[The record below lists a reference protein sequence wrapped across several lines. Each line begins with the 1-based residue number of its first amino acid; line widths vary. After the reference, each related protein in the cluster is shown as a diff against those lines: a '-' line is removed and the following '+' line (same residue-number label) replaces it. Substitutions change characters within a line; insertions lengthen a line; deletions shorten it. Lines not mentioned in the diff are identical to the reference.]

1 MGKQGEAAS
10 PPARTSRRYI
20 AVAML
25 ACLVAGMAIGRYDWL
40 PISELASALK
50 AARKQAAIY
59 LVGEDKYVA
68 QTLEGQYR
76 RSSAAAPAAEARTL
90 DTSHLP
96 LRLTRHPLAGSGQF
110 AASEDLVRGALA
122 RVGDRV
128 LVMDKLGDIF
138 HFDDGTLRKLDYGIF
153 PSGIRES
160 ILRRGQSLPLPQQHL
175 LTHALRAL
183 YIAYDPARS
192 TLYVSLQK
200 FNAGSKHVRFNVSAL
215 PIDGSTLARKG
226 DWRTVF
232 ESEDIPDEASFR
244 GATGGRMVVAGDR
257 LFFSV
262 GDYNFGQVPEKP
274 FELVAQRRESAFGK
288 IYEHD
293 LRTGKTR
300 VKSIGHRNPQGL
312 AVTAEGKL
320 LDAEHGPEGGDELNV
335 VVDGKN
341 YGWPYRTHGTDY
353 GTFTWPIKV
362 RPPAAE
368 FTEPLHAWVPSP
380 GISPLIQVDGFH
392 ERWKGDLLAG
402 SLKAQSLFRMRMVDD
417 RIVFSEQ
424 IWIGHRIRDILELPG
439 KLVLMTDDPAL
450 VVVTVDEERLRANSK
465 LQKHVELI
473 PALAKCLNCHHF
485 GPTNPSHMAPSLANV
500 MSRRIA
506 GDTFERYS
514 DALKNK
520 PGVWDKDS
528 LARFIADPNGFAPG
542 STMPGLGLSK
552 KETEE
557 VVTALGRPRYGESPS
572 SRPR

>member
-1 MGKQGEAAS
+1 
-10 PPARTSRRYI
+10 
-20 AVAML
+20 
-25 ACLVAGMAIGRYDWL
+25 
-40 PISELASALK
+40 
-50 AARKQAAIY
+50 
-59 LVGEDKYVA
+59 
-68 QTLEGQYR
+68 
-76 RSSAAAPAAEARTL
+76 
-90 DTSHLP
+90 
-96 LRLTRHPLAGSGQF
+96 
-110 AASEDLVRGALA
+110 
-122 RVGDRV
+122 
-128 LVMDKLGDIF
+128 LGNIF
-138 HFDDGTLRKLDYGIF
+138 HFDDGALRKLDYGIF
-153 PSGIRES
+153 PNGIRES
-160 ILRRGQSLPLPQQHL
+160 ILQRGQSLPLA
-175 LTHALRAL
+175 ALRAL

-192 TLYVSLQK
+192 TLYVSLQR
-200 FNAGSKHVRFNVSAL
+200 FNAGSKRVRFNVSAL

-274 FELVAQRRESAFGK
+274 FEFVAQSRESAFGK
-288 IYEHD
+288 NYEHE

-320 LDAEHGPEGGDELNV
+320 LDAEQGPEGGDELNV

-341 YGWPYRTHGTDY
+341 YGWPYRTHGTHY
-353 GTFTWPIKV
+353 GTFTWPIKL
-362 RPPAAE
+362 RPPAVE
-368 FTEPLHAWVPSP
+368 FTEPLYAWVPSVA
-380 GISPLIQVDGFH
+380 ISPLIQVDGFH
-392 ERWKGDLLAG
+392 EHWKGDLLAG

-417 RIVFSEQ
+417 RIVFFEQ
-424 IWIGHRIRDILELPG
+424 MWIGHRIRDIVELPG

-465 LQKHVELI
+465 LQKHVEFI
-473 PALAKCLNCHHF
+473 PALAKCVNCHHF

-506 GDTFERYS
+506 SDTFERYS

-520 PGVWDKDS
+520 PGAWDKNS

-552 KETEE
+552 KEIEE
-557 VVTALGRPRYGESPS
+557 VVTALARPRLGG
-572 SRPR
+572 

>member
-10 PPARTSRRYI
+10 SPARTSRRTI
-20 AVAML
+20 VVAML
-25 ACLVAGMAIGRYDWL
+25 ACLVAGMAIGRYGRL
-40 PISELASALK
+40 PSELASALK
-50 AARKQAAIY
+50 DARKQVAIY
-59 LVGEDKYVA
+59 LAGEDKYVA

-90 DTSHLP
+90 DTSYLP
-96 LRLTRHPLAGSGQF
+96 LRLARHPLAPEQF

-128 LVMDKLGDIF
+128 LVMDKLGNIF

-153 PSGIRES
+153 PNGIRES
-160 ILRRGQSLPLPQQHL
+160 ILQRGQSLL
-175 LTHALRAL
+175 LSALCAL

-192 TLYVSLQK
+192 TLYVSLQR

-244 GATGGRMVVAGDR
+244 GAAGGRMVVAGDR

-262 GDYNFGQVPEKP
+262 GDYSFGQVPEKP
-274 FELVAQRRESAFGK
+274 FELVAQSRESAFGK

-320 LDAEHGPEGGDELNV
+320 IDAEHGPEGGDELNV

-341 YGWPYRTHGTDY
+341 YGWPYRTHGTYY
-353 GTFTWPIKV
+353 GTFTWPIKL

-380 GISPLIQVDGFH
+380 AISPLIQVDGFH

-402 SLKAQSLFRMRMVDD
+402 SLKAQSLFRLRMVDE

-450 VVVTVDEERLRANSK
+450 MVVTVDEERLRANSK

-500 MSRRIA
+500 MSRRI
-506 GDTFERYS
+506 GSDTFERYS
-514 DALKNK
+514 VALKNK
-520 PGVWDKDS
+520 PGAWDKDS

-552 KETEE
+552 KEIEE

-572 SRPR
+572 SPPR